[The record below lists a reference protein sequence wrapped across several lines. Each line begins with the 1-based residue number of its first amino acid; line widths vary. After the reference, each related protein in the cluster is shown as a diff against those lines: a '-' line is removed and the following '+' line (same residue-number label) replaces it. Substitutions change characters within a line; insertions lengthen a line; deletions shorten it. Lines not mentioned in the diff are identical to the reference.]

1 MLETKKLKRAVR
13 QTKSEQKRF
22 SLFNVGRWCLFG
34 KEPKIIDNPNPT
46 LIKSQ
51 DILPACCGLVPVLYE
66 GAFNHENIH
75 NTLKDL
81 ELNGSSAS
89 PGFMNPEGIIIF
101 HTASRYLFKKTIKND
116 EKPKYLSLHTLCFKI
131 SNSFSYSS

>member
-1 MLETKKLKRAVR
+1 M
-13 QTKSEQKRF
+13 
-22 SLFNVGRWCLFG
+22 FG

-75 NTLKDL
+75 NTLKEL

-116 EKPKYLSLHTLCFKI
+116 EKPKGSKE
-131 SNSFSYSS
+131 